1 MATPRALATR
11 CLTRGARAE
20 VQDHPAAAIWTFI
33 TADVMA
39 FGLFFLLFM
48 IERAHT
54 PGLFSR
60 SAALLDSRLGLLN
73 TLILVTSGWFTV
85 LAVQAARRGDRGG
98 VGRYLLLA
106 FGVGAGFAVSK
117 VAEYAGKISHG
128 ITMLSNEFFTFYF
141 FLTGLH
147 FLHFLVGMGVLAM
160 LWLRVR
166 REAPDG
172 PMLGWIESGGIYWHM
187 VDLLWIMLFP
197 LLYLLRAP

>member
-1 MATPRALATR
+1 MEAYCATR
-11 CLTRGARAE
+11 DDPYVA
-20 VQDHPAAAIWTFI
+20 QDQPAAAIWTFI
-33 TADVMA
+33 TADVLA

-48 IERAHT
+48 IERSHDPA
-54 PGLFSR
+54 LFNR
-60 SAALLDSRLGLLN
+60 SAALLDVRLGMLN
-73 TLILVTSGWFTV
+73 TLVLVTSGWFM
-85 LAVQAARRGDRGG
+85 AVAVRAARRGER
-98 VGRYLLLA
+98 VGLRRFLLLA
-106 FGVGAGFAVSK
+106 LVAGTGFAVSK
-117 VAEYAGKISHG
+117 IVEYTAKLSHG

-147 FLHFLVGMGVLAM
+147 FLHFLVGMGVLTM

-172 PMLGWIESGGIYWHM
+172 PFFGWIESGGIYWHM